1 MEPTDGKSSPPRVSV
16 VIVNYNSGELL
27 LQCLEALSAGSVE
40 TELILVDNASTD
52 GSTDEALAAFPG
64 VRPIHNER
72 NLGFAAAA
80 NLGLAQARGDFLLL
94 LNPDCL
100 VQPDTLERMIAVL
113 ESHPEAGMAGCR
125 ILNPD
130 GSEQRGCRRRLPDM
144 GNSLAKALGRQKA
157 GRGMDLHETPL
168 PGAPQP
174 VEAISGAFMLV
185 RRQALEETGPLDED
199 YFLHCEDLDWCKRFH
214 EQGWQILFVP
224 DVTVIHHQGTCSKA
238 TPARVSWHK
247 HRGMI
252 RYYNKHLAHRH
263 NLLVRSGIVGAICLR
278 FLATLTNRRP

>member
-1 MEPTDGKSSPPRVSV
+1 MV
-16 VIVNYNSGELL
+16 VNYNGGELL
-27 LQCLEALSAGSVE
+27 LQCLEALFASSVE

-52 GSTDEALAAFPG
+52 GSTHRALAAFPQ
-64 VRPIHNER
+64 VRPILNKS
-72 NLGFAAAA
+72 NLGFAAAT

-113 ESHPEAGMAGCR
+113 DSRPDAGMAGCR

-130 GSEQRGCRRRLPDM
+130 GSEQRGCRRRLPDI
-144 GNSLAKALGRQKA
+144 GNGLAKALGRQKT
-157 GRGMDLHETPL
+157 GKGMDLHETPL
-168 PGAPQP
+168 PREPQA

-185 RRQALEETGPLDED
+185 RREAFEETGLLDKD

-214 EQGWQILFVP
+214 DRGWQILFVP
-224 DVTVIHHQGTCSKA
+224 DVTVTHHQGTCSRT

-247 HRGMI
+247 HRGMV
-252 RYYNKHLAHRH
+252 RYYHKHLAHRH
-263 NLLVRSGIVGAICLR
+263 NLLVRSGIVGAIYLR
-278 FLATLTNRRP
+278 FLATLANRRP